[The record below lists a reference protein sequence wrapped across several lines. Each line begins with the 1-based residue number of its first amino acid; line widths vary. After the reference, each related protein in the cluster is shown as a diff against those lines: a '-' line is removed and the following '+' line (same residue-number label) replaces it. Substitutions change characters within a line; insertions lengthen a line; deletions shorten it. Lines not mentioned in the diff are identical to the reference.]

1 MEFTAASIKF
11 EKTSWELS
19 CEWVSKGKSN
29 MHLDYTFKFQYNDM
43 KKQAEGIKSRRANGI
58 HTWYESMY
66 RLENV
71 YFIDLF

>member
-1 MEFTAASIKF
+1 
-11 EKTSWELS
+11 
-19 CEWVSKGKSN
+19 